1 MRTKILDSLH
11 QKYLGVIAEAEANIE
26 IYLRHP
32 AGIGEHPDVIGAIDS
47 QEQLSLKPRK
57 SWNYYESLG
66 E

>member
-11 QKYLGVIAEAEANIE
+11 QKQLGVSAEAEANIE

-47 QEQLSLKPRK
+47 QVARIAEAKEKLELLR
-57 SWNYYESLG
+57 EFR
-66 E
+66 